1 MSLADAH
8 GRPMHPSC
16 LDGDSP
22 LTFSRYQQI
31 TAATDQFAVKGV
43 EGLQIVCLGLFG
55 ETGSLLSGLKKKKRD
70 QAACIEFR
78 DSVMEELGDVLWYL
92 SNAAHRAG
100 IQLSVIAEKSTTGL
114 SHCEYAGNSNPKTF
128 ADLQKLNH
136 GFTGLHPANNLQEAL
151 FVLADHV
158 GRITASVNRATVI
171 ATDVLKD
178 QLSQAFAAMIT
189 IADRADISL
198 NEVTHKNTQK
208 ILSRWPVQKE
218 WGPHFDDEFD
228 PDERLPRKIEM
239 AFQEK
244 SIGDKQYVIQKC
256 NGINI
261 GDRLTDNRVEQD
273 DYRFHDVFHLAYA
286 AILGWSPVMRA
297 LFKVK
302 RKSCPKIDEN
312 EDGARAILIE
322 EGISTWCFN
331 HGTRNRLFDGIDS
344 LDYSLLKAV
353 RGLVLGFEVQE
364 RPLWQWET
372 AILEGFRVFRELQKH
387 RNGIVIADLEAHTIE
402 FKSQRCD

>member
-8 GRPMHPSC
+8 AQSMSPSC
-16 LDGDSP
+16 VDGSSP
-22 LTFSRYQQI
+22 LSFSRYQQI
-31 TAATDQFAVKGV
+31 TEETDQFEVKGV
-43 EGLQIVCLGLFG
+43 DGLRIVCLGLFG
-55 ETGSLLSGLKKKKRD
+55 ETGSLLSELKKKKRD
-70 QAACIEFR
+70 QASYIGFR

-100 IQLSVIAEKSTTGL
+100 IQLSVIAEKSSTGL
-114 SHCEYAGNSNPKTF
+114 SQCEYAGIMNPKTF
-128 ADLQKLNH
+128 EDLQNPNH
-136 GFTGLHPANNLQEAL
+136 RFTGPHPANELQEVL

-158 GRITASVNRATVI
+158 GKITASVNHDTVI
-171 ATDVLKD
+171 DTDVLEN
-178 QLSQAFAAMIT
+178 QLSQAFATIIT
-189 IADRADISL
+189 IAERADISL
-198 NEVTHKNTQK
+198 NEVAQKNTQK
-208 ILSRWPVQKE
+208 VLSRWPVKKE
-218 WGPHFDDEFD
+218 WGSHFDEQFD
-228 PDERLPRKIEM
+228 MDERLPRKIEM
-239 AFQEK
+239 VFQEK

-261 GDRLTDNRVEQD
+261 GDRLTDNRFEQD

-286 AILGWSPVMRA
+286 AVLGWSPVIRA

-331 HGTRNRLFDGIDS
+331 HGTRKGLFHGIDS

-353 RGLVLGFEVQE
+353 QGLVIGYEVE
-364 RPLWQWET
+364 KRPLWQWET

-387 RNGIVIADLEAHTIE
+387 RNGTVIADMEAHTIE
-402 FKSQRCD
+402 FKRQRCD